1 MGGGPAVTPGH
12 VLNEEVLVESRRLYA
27 FGFGFYYKTN
37 LTNKT
42 NYFYFIPTFFKYVS
56 RIIILG

>member
-27 FGFGFYYKTN
+27 FGFMVHYNILIRNIGNIRNKIYAADIN
-37 LTNKT
+37 L
-42 NYFYFIPTFFKYVS
+42 
-56 RIIILG
+56 